1 MNNGKIEKNNFLL
14 QNDQFCSKGVEIF
27 KKHVVN
33 ISYTG
38 KLPLAKVKK
47 VLLLQRNDEKV
58 TFLLIYH
65 LSGF

>member
-33 ISYTG
+33 ISYTE
-38 KLPLAKVKK
+38 KLPFGKSQKSPFIT
-47 VLLLQRNDEKV
+47 EK
-58 TFLLIYH
+58 
-65 LSGF
+65 

>member
-1 MNNGKIEKNNFLL
+1 MEKLRKTNFYYKIISFA
-14 QNDQFCSKGVEIF
+14 CSKGVEIF

-33 ISYTG
+33 ISYTE

-65 LSGF
+65 FSGF